1 MHKYS
6 VIGSDSRTSA
16 GATWA
21 SLVGEVF
28 RRWSGQPCLTDG
40 ATGLTWSYSQAA
52 DVISQWAD
60 RFTEFGLSR
69 GDGVAILSG
78 NRIEVVPAFLSVI
91 SSGLRY
97 TALHPLSSAQDL
109 DHILIDADISTVIY
123 DRDMNNRAGLML
135 AERHPDKQFWDIES
149 MMPRIQSASQIFN
162 PPCEVSEDDI
172 AMLTYTGGTTG
183 RPKGVIQTHR
193 VGVQCFMLELADW
206 PWPRRP
212 RFLAVTPL
220 SHATRQMVMPVF
232 WRGGT
237 IVTLPG
243 PSGIGAA
250 IGRYSVDCTFVVPS
264 VLYRILDGAYGDPTD
279 FASLKLIIYGGS
291 PIAPDRLAEAVD
303 RYGPVFLQLYG
314 QVEAPQAVTALQPE
328 DHDPGR
334 PHLFSSCGR
343 PTPTTEV
350 VLLREDGSEVPT
362 GEIGEL
368 CVRGRI
374 VMEGY
379 WKRPEET
386 RQALSE
392 GWLHTGDLARMDE
405 EDYLYI
411 VDRKKDMIITGGFNV
426 FSREVEDALMSH
438 PDVAVAAVVGLP
450 DPHWGE
456 AVVAVVVSK
465 PGANPTESELQEFVR
480 AAKGPI
486 HAPKQVLMADSLPLT
501 GLGKPDKKGI
511 RDAIAAGSANRELPP

>member
-1 MHKYS
+1 VTASYS
-6 VIGSDSRTSA
+6 RA
-16 GATWA
+16 RFGATWA
-21 SLVGEVF
+21 SLAGEVF
-28 RRWSGQPCLTDG
+28 KRWSGRPCLTDG
-40 ATGLTWSYSQAA
+40 TSGLSWSYSQAA
-52 DVISQWAD
+52 DVIAQWAD
-60 RFTEFGLSR
+60 RFAGFGLSR
-69 GDGVAILSG
+69 GDGVAMLSG
-78 NRIEVVPAFLSVI
+78 NRIEVVPALLSVI

-97 TALHPLSSAQDL
+97 TALHPLSSADDL
-109 DHILIDADISTVIY
+109 DHVLADAEVSVVIY
-123 DRDMNNRAGLML
+123 DSDVNNGAGRLL
-135 AERHPDKQFWDIES
+135 AERHPDKHFWDIAS
-149 MMPRIQSASQIFN
+149 IVPKAQGSFRGFTPPRD
-162 PPCEVSEDDI
+162 VSEDDI

-232 WRGGT
+232 WRGGS

-243 PSGIGAA
+243 PSGMGEA
-250 IGRYSVDCTFVVPS
+250 IRRYNINCTFVVPS
-264 VLYRILDGAYGDPTD
+264 VLYRIMDGMYGDPAD
-279 FASLKLIIYGGS
+279 FASLEMIIYGGS
-291 PIAPDRLAEAVD
+291 PIAPDRLAEAVA
-303 RYGPVFLQLYG
+303 RYGSVFMQLYG
-314 QVEAPQAVTALQPE
+314 QVEAPQAVTTLQPE
-328 DHDPGR
+328 DHDPSR

-350 VLLREDGSEVPT
+350 VLLGDDGTEVAA

-386 RQALSE
+386 RQALSD
-392 GWLHTGDLARMDE
+392 GWLHTGDLARIDE
-405 EDYLYI
+405 EGYLYI

-426 FSREVEDALMSH
+426 FSREVEDVLMSH
-438 PDVAVAAVVGLP
+438 PDVTAAAVIGVP
-450 DPHWGE
+450 DPQWGE
-456 AVVAVVVSK
+456 TVVAIVVPA
-465 PGANPTESELQEFVR
+465 PGASTTESQLREFVR

-486 HAPKQVLMADSLPLT
+486 HAPKKVVMAESLPMT
-501 GLGKPDKKGI
+501 GLGKPDKNRI
-511 RDAIAAGSANRELPP
+511 REDYWSSRDRRIN